1 MNKYIE
7 QSQKAFDKQ
16 TPQYDTSCYSRHA
29 KASYDALLSALK
41 ELSYH
46 TLLDLGC
53 GTGEILFRL
62 YQYQPAAQYYGID
75 LSKQML
81 AQARRKLQDHALLT
95 CGDSASLP
103 YPDSSMDVILC
114 NDSFHHY
121 PFPLMVM
128 HEIYRVLKPNGTF
141 ILCDLY
147 ARPIQRF
154 FMNRMLSFTREGDVH
169 IYNEQEI
176 LSLFT
181 TTGFQISSFQRIQ
194 KDAFMAKALK

>member
-16 TPQYDTSCYSRHA
+16 ASQYDTSCYSRHA
-29 KASYDALLSALK
+29 KASYDAILSALK

-46 TLLDLGC
+46 SLLDLGC

-62 YQYQPAAQYYGID
+62 YQYQPSSQYYGLD
-75 LSKQML
+75 LSKQMIE
-81 AQARRKLQDHALLT
+81 QAKQKLHDHAQFT
-95 CGDSASLP
+95 CGDSATLP
-103 YPDSSMDVILC
+103 YPDASMDVILC

-121 PFPLMVM
+121 PIPLIVM
-128 HEIYRVLKPNGTF
+128 HEVYRVLKPNGIF

-147 ARPIQRF
+147 AHPIQRF
-154 FMNRMLSFTREGDVH
+154 FMNRLLPFTREGDVH

-181 TTGFQISSFQRIQ
+181 TAGFQTSSFQRIQ
-194 KDAFMAKALK
+194 KDAFMAKAFK